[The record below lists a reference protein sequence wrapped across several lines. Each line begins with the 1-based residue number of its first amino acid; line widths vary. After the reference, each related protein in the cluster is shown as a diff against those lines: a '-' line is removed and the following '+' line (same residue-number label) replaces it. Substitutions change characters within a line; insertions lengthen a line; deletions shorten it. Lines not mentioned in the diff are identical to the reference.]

1 MSEKIIRVKIKK
13 KLSEI
18 LDNNTNAKNLE
29 KSIYNYTRDKGNEV
43 GMDITF
49 DNETFKMLYLHKS
62 RSIIHNLDPNSYIKN
77 TDLLDR
83 VNSKELDLQE
93 LPNIDHFKIFP
104 ERWDLLIKHQKILD
118 KRLTD
123 IEPASTTDQFKC
135 SKCKQRKCTYV
146 SVQIRSADEPMT
158 SFINCLH
165 CGNSWRE

>member
-13 KLSEI
+13 KLTDI
-18 LDNNTNAKNLE
+18 LNNTLNAKNLE
-29 KSIYNYTRDKGNEV
+29 KSIYNFSRDTANQV